1 MMEITVSDERFT
13 DLVVKEAK
21 LREVMEALY
30 QDVSL
35 SYNKDRLSI
44 DTISLE
50 TYLRV
55 ADSDRYWRVYELLKE
70 QANGHDKD

>member
-1 MMEITVSDERFT
+1 MEINVDRYTE
-13 DLVVKEAK
+13 LVVKEAK
-21 LREVMEALY
+21 LRDVMEALY

-50 TYLRV
+50 VYLRV

>member
-1 MMEITVSDERFT
+1 MEISVDRYTE
-13 DLVVKEAK
+13 LVVKEAK
-21 LREVMEALY
+21 LRDVMEALY

-44 DTISLE
+44 DTISIE

-55 ADSDRYWRVYELLKE
+55 ADSDRYWSVYELLKE
-70 QANGHDKD
+70 KANGHDKD

>member
-1 MMEITVSDERFT
+1 MEITVSDERFT

-44 DTISLE
+44 DTISIE
-50 TYLRV
+50 VFLRV
-55 ADSDRYWRVYELLKE
+55 ADSDRYWSVYELLREK
-70 QANGHDKD
+70 ANGHDKD